1 MSCLFCFFVYGYA
14 HPRDLHLL
22 PHSFP
27 TRRSSD
33 LRDLPPVR
41 VGEIVRILDIECI
54 LTSAALVEETAS
66 HVAGIADMRIIAT
79 DDRTGDSF
87 PPAPDRGDAD
97 DLAYVIFTS
106 GSTGRPKGVMVQIG
120 RAHV

>member
-1 MSCLFCFFVYGYA
+1 ML
-14 HPRDLHLL
+14 RDRYLVAGLL
-22 PHSFP
+22 AIL
-27 TRRSSD
+27 RSGRAYVP
-33 LRDLPPVR
+33 LTRDLPPVR

-66 HVAGIADMRIIAT
+66 HVAGIADMRILAA

-97 DLAYVIFTS
+97 DPPGPPY
-106 GSTGRPKGVMVQIG
+106 G
-120 RAHV
+120 RAAV